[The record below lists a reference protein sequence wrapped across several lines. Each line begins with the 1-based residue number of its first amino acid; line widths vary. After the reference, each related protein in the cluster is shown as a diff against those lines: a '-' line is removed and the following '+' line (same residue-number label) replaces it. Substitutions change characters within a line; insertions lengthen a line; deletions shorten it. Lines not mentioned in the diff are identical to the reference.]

1 MIATVIEAAENRK
14 RKTGERRLRV
24 LITNRTLATRT
35 GTELYVRDLA
45 IALADRGHT
54 PIVYTPQPGEIAQEI
69 RARTIAVT
77 DDLLT
82 IAAAPD
88 IIHGHHGLETLAA
101 LLAFPGVPA
110 IAVCHSWIGWSDA
123 PVPFPRVL
131 RYLAVDDTCAD
142 RLRFEHGI
150 ADERIRV
157 VLNSVDLTRFR
168 PRPPLPSRPKRALVF
183 SNAAGPG
190 QAHLPAIQK
199 ACAAAGI
206 EVETAGASAGKSL
219 ARPEEALGEFDL
231 IFAKAKAAL
240 EAMSVGASVI
250 LCDAVGAG
258 PMVTTAN
265 LDQLRRINFG
275 MRALTHPVTPEF
287 LAGEIARYDATDAA
301 AVSHAVR
308 EAAGTSAMVHELCS
322 LYADVVAEHA
332 TATANVNASA
342 HDLHALH
349 AEHKAAAAYLQQ
361 LSPRLLQRDLLAS
374 AFQAMLRKPILGS
387 LTRHAAAASRRSW
400 IAQLLRMKLD

>member
-1 MIATVIEAAENRK
+1 M
-14 RKTGERRLRV
+14 LRV

-45 IALADRGHT
+45 FELAARGHT
-54 PIVYTPQPGEIAQEI
+54 PIVYTPQPGDIAREI
-69 RARTIAVT
+69 RAKTIAVT

-82 IAAAPD
+82 IAEPPD
-88 IIHGHHGLETLAA
+88 VIHGHHGLETLAA

-110 IAVCHSWIGWSDA
+110 VAVCHSWIGWSDA

-131 RYLAVDDTCAD
+131 RYLAVDDTCRD

-157 VLNSVDLTRFR
+157 VLNSVDLTRFH

-183 SNAAGPG
+183 SNNAGPG
-190 QAHLPAIQK
+190 QAQLPAIQK

-206 EVETAGASAGKSL
+206 EVETIGASAGKSL
-219 ARPEEALGEFDL
+219 ARPEGALGEFDL
-231 IFAKAKAAL
+231 VFAKAKAAL
-240 EAMSVGASVI
+240 EAMSVGTAVI
-250 LCDAVGAG
+250 LCDAAGAG

-275 MRALTHPVTPEF
+275 MRALTNPLTPEF
-287 LAGEIARYDATDAA
+287 LGAEIVRYDAADAT
-301 AVSHAVR
+301 AVSRAVR
-308 EAAGTSAMVHELCS
+308 EGAGTPTMVDELCA
-322 LYADVVAEHA
+322 LYEEVVAEHA
-332 TATANVNASA
+332 SAGAS
-342 HDLHALH
+342 DIG
-349 AEHKAAAAYLQQ
+349 AEQRAAAAYLQR

-374 AFQAMLRKPILGS
+374 AWQAMLRKPVLGRI
-387 LTRHAAAASRRSW
+387 TRHAAANSRRSW
-400 IAQLLRMKLD
+400 LAQLLKMDLD

>member
-1 MIATVIEAAENRK
+1 M
-14 RKTGERRLRV
+14 RV

-45 IALADRGHT
+45 IALAERGHT
-54 PIVYTPQPGEIAQEI
+54 PIVYTPQPGDIAREI
-69 RARTIAVT
+69 RAKTIAVT
-77 DDLLT
+77 NDLFT
-82 IAAAPD
+82 VADPPD

-110 IAVCHSWIGWSDA
+110 IAVCHSWIGWADA

-131 RYLAVDDTCAD
+131 RYLAVDDTCRD
-142 RLRFEHGI
+142 RLRFENGI
-150 ADERIRV
+150 PDERVSVI
-157 VLNSVDLTRFR
+157 LNSVDLTRFQ

-206 EVETAGASAGKSL
+206 EVETVGASAGKSL

-231 IFAKAKAAL
+231 VFAKAKAAL
-240 EAMSVGASVI
+240 EAMSVGAAVI

-258 PMVTTAN
+258 PMVTAVN

-287 LAGEIARYDATDAA
+287 LGGEIARYDAADAA
-301 AVSHAVR
+301 AVSRSVR
-308 EAAGTSAMVHELCS
+308 EAAGTNTMVDELCS
-322 LYADVVAEHA
+322 LYAEVVAEHA
-332 TATANVNASA
+332 DASVGVGA
-342 HDLHALH
+342 GAAAGVDARDLHDLH
-349 AEHKAAAAYLQQ
+349 AEHKAVAAYLQR

-374 AFQAMLRKPILGS
+374 AFQAVLRKPILGR
-387 LTRHAAAASRRSW
+387 LTRHAAASSRRSW
-400 IAQLLRMKLD
+400 IAQLLRMELD

>member
-1 MIATVIEAAENRK
+1 M
-14 RKTGERRLRV
+14 RV

-45 IALADRGHT
+45 FALADRGHT
-54 PIVYTPQPGEIAQEI
+54 PIVYTPQPGELAQEI

-82 IAAAPD
+82 IAGTPD

-131 RYLAVDDTCAD
+131 RYVAVDDTCAD

-157 VLNSVDLTRFR
+157 VLNSVDLTRFK

-206 EVETAGASAGKSL
+206 ELETVGASAGKSL
-219 ARPEEALGEFDL
+219 ARPEEALGGFDL

-240 EAMSVGASVI
+240 EAMSVGAAVI

-287 LAGEIARYDATDAA
+287 LAGEIGRYDAADAA
-301 AVSHAVR
+301 AVSRTVR
-308 EAAGTSAMVHELCS
+308 EAAGTDAMVDELCS
-322 LYADVVAEHA
+322 LYAEVVTEHA
-332 TATANVNASA
+332 AASA
-342 HDLHALH
+342 PDLA
-349 AEHKAAAAYLQQ
+349 AEQRATAAYLQR

-400 IAQLLRMKLD
+400 IAQLLGMKLD

>member
-1 MIATVIEAAENRK
+1 M
-14 RKTGERRLRV
+14 
-24 LITNRTLATRT
+24 
-35 GTELYVRDLA
+35 
-45 IALADRGHT
+45 
-54 PIVYTPQPGEIAQEI
+54 PIVYSPQPGDIAREI

-77 DDLLT
+77 EDLLT
-82 IAAAPD
+82 VAEPPD

-110 IAVCHSWIGWSDA
+110 VAFCHSWIGWSDA

-131 RYLAVDDTCAD
+131 RYVAVDHTCRD

-150 ADERIRV
+150 PDERIRV
-157 VLNSVDLTRFR
+157 ILNSVDLTRFL

-190 QAHLPAIQK
+190 QAHLPAIQR

-206 EVETAGASAGKSL
+206 DVETVGASAGKSL

-231 IFAKAKAAL
+231 VFAKAKAAL
-240 EAMSVGASVI
+240 EAMSVGAAVI

-275 MRALTHPVTPEF
+275 MRALIHPVTPEF
-287 LAGEIARYDATDAA
+287 LGAEIARYDAADAA
-301 AVSHAVR
+301 AVSRSVR
-308 EAAGTSAMVHELCS
+308 EAHGTDTMVDELCS
-322 LYADVVAEHA
+322 LYEEVVAEHA
-332 TATANVNASA
+332 ASGSHSSPGS
-342 HDLHALH
+342 HDLR
-349 AEHKAAAAYLQQ
+349 AEQRAAAAYLQR

-374 AFQAMLRKPILGS
+374 AFQAVLRKPILGR

-400 IAQLLRMKLD
+400 IAQLLKLELD